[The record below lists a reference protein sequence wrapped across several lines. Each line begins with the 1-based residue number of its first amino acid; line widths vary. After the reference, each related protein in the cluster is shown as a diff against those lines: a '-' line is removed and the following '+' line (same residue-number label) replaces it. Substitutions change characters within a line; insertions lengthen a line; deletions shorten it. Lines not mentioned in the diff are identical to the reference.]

1 MKKIILGILVIL
13 IAAYLIFDKI
23 KDDGLSKEF
32 IQKQDSLT
40 HAVDSMELTLA
51 IDNIK
56 IDSLN
61 QVNIILVDKIARIK
75 SKIVKVIDTVEVE
88 KIKITNFKD
97 SELVCYFN
105 NRYPKDTTTNKL
117 PLAQPVLLA
126 TANDLAEL
134 DGANQIITIKD
145 SIIVLTESRVAG
157 KDSVIAFYI
166 KKEDT
171 YKNIITNQETQ
182 IKDWK
187 FQYNALQLQNRKLK
201 IKAKIGKIG
210 TGLVITGLV
219 FLLVK

>member
-126 TANDLAEL
+126 TAKDLAEL